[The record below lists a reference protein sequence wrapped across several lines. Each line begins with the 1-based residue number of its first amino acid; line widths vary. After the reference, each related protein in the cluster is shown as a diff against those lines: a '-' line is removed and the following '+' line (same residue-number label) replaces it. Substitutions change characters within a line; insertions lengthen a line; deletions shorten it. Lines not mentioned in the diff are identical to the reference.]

1 MNKLAKQQ
9 NSVGIQIK
17 LSEIPTISRTEA
29 LVYNSNISQKKFKDY
44 NSKKEL
50 LVMTALITKWA
61 SFVGARP
68 PEAIELNTLAN
79 FIKESFPN
87 FNHEDLNMCISML
100 VNEKLDV
107 NENCYGAL
115 SPLYCSKI
123 LRAYESYKF
132 NILHKVRDEVQ
143 KIQLSIPKPIDKN
156 IRVENF
162 KKLLIYAKE
171 DAIKETYLD
180 SGDVIYSF
188 IKKNNL
194 IKYTKEIDAESKNYA
209 NEIIA
214 LNKKNEVKKAVIQ
227 NKNLNLIKNQ
237 IENHKN
243 SAVKYQKEYIVNFW
257 LKNYPI
263 EEIAKTIKYEM
274 IE

>member
-17 LSEIPTISRTEA
+17 LSEIPTITRTEA

-79 FIKESFPN
+79 FIN
-87 FNHEDLNMCISML
+87 LNMCITML
-100 VNEKLDV
+100 ANEKLDV
-107 NENCYGAL
+107 DENCYGAL

-132 NILHKVRDEVQ
+132 KILHKVRDEVK
-143 KIQLSIPKPIDKN
+143 KIQLSIPQPIDKN
-156 IRVENF
+156 QRVENF

-171 DAIKETYLD
+171 DAVNGTYVD

-194 IKYTKEIDAESKNYA
+194 IQYTKQIDADSKTYA
-209 NEIIA
+209 NEITG

-227 NKNLNLIKNQ
+227 NKNLNLIKND
-237 IENHKN
+237 IEKHKN

-263 EEIAKTIKYEM
+263 EEIAKTLKYEM